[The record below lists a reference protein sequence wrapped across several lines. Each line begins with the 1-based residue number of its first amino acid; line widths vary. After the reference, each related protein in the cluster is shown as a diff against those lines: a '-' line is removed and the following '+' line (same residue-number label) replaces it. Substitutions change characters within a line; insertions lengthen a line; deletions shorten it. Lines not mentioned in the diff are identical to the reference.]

1 MAMEKKK
8 KYIKPTTEVIVLHG
22 EAMILAASPL
32 DKVASMSSW
41 EGHVPTACREWEI
54 VNAQAEAYFT
64 HGRSASGGG
73 K

>member
-1 MAMEKKK
+1 MAMEKKI
-8 KYIKPTTEVIVLHG
+8 YIKLITEVIVLYG

-32 DKVASMSSW
+32 DKVASMPSW